1 MLIQKEELQNP
12 NNNSINEINQE
23 EINNNLEEIN
33 ANINVNENLN
43 ENVNQNNNQRHHRG
57 GFDMFLSH
65 GLNHDEVRTLRL
77 IFHFAQAQESIMN
90 GVPLDWSREGIYQRE
105 ERWLINQLSG
115 MLNRNGDRNSNYIS
129 LNINDESLFP
139 RNNFGFFY
147 ENNMDQRHIFMI
159 GFCLGLIVNVFG
171 ILLLM
176 CRFKA
181 LFKLGLICGMIIS
194 MVFFSKIFIFNK

>member
-1 MLIQKEELQNP
+1 MLIQKEEIQNA
-12 NNNSINEINQE
+12 NSNSINEINQE

-33 ANINVNENLN
+33 ANIDENENQN
-43 ENVNQNNNQRHHRG
+43 INQENNQRRYRG
-57 GFDMFLSH
+57 GFDIFLSH
-65 GLNHDEVRTLRL
+65 GLNQEEVRNLRI

-105 ERWLINQLSG
+105 ERWLLNQLNG
-115 MLNRNGDRNSNYIS
+115 IFNRNGDRNNNYIT

-139 RNNFGFFY
+139 RSDFGFFY
-147 ENNMDQRHIFMI
+147 DNNIEQRHIFMI

-171 ILLLM
+171 ILLLL

-181 LFKLGLICGMIIS
+181 LFKFGLICGMIIS
-194 MVFFSKIFIFNK
+194 MIFFSKIFIFNK